1 MLPMEKL
8 CIMMEE
14 ILYSL
19 QQTINYAEENNLT
32 NTQEFLDFLDTVN
45 ELSVSH

>member
-1 MLPMEKL
+1 MEKL
-8 CIMMEE
+8 NTMMAEA
-14 ILYSL
+14 LRNL
-19 QQTINYAEENNLT
+19 QLTINYAEENNLT